1 MAAVTRG
8 GTRLGSGCVLVVHA
22 TASNSDVSW
31 CKLGSSWVL
40 ITSSNKLGSSWVLVT
55 FSNGWPSGGS
65 CATVECRMLSVE
77 VGLWAR
83 RPWWMRAR
91 SEMAA
96 LRDPCWGLGSVED
109 VSDMMTF
116 AVTTVSGNLRTCK
129 PSHYNM
135 RTCRL

>member
-1 MAAVTRG
+1 
-8 GTRLGSGCVLVVHA
+8 
-22 TASNSDVSW
+22 
-31 CKLGSSWVL
+31 
-40 ITSSNKLGSSWVLVT
+40 
-55 FSNGWPSGGS
+55 
-65 CATVECRMLSVE
+65 
-77 VGLWAR
+77 
-83 RPWWMRAR
+83 
-91 SEMAA
+91 MAA